1 MRKQNGYERNTH
13 YKIIK
18 GLHFKRFIPSWKAC
32 KHSFII
38 LSLLIL
44 LLESIVLNSK
54 DSFYKLLLLSF
65 YFCRKSEEKSKLLNQ
80 QKVKNLF
87 VYSFILRAWIKP
99 RMASKYEIS
108 CSRSLNMRI
117 RNHKLLRNNGTKH
130 SNMHRYIPNSQ
141 YYGTQ

>member
-87 VYSFILRAWIKP
+87 V
-99 RMASKYEIS
+99 
-108 CSRSLNMRI
+108 SLNSLFLYF
-117 RNHKLLRNNGTKH
+117 KSLDKTQNGK
-130 SNMHRYIPNSQ
+130 
-141 YYGTQ
+141 